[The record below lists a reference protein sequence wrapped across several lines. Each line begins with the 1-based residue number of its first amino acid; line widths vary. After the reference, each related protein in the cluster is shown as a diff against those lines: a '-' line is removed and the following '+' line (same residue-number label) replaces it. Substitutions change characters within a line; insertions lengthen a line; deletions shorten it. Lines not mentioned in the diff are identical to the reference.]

1 MMRLLLKFNL
11 FFLPLMVLG
20 LAAAGYIVRE
30 ALLRNAEQEVL
41 QNAQVMMETATATRS
56 YTSKQIAPILQ
67 QERFKLDRSTSAL
80 QQTLDQHLPAALQQ
94 ASDRLND
101 PKEKKLMLAA
111 QKQVIDAVKAQPRD
125 LPETEFYAQTVPAY
139 AATEIFN
146 YFRGKYPDYTY
157 KEATLNPTNLRD
169 KTVDWEAD
177 VVNDF
182 RKTPTKTVLVV
193 RRQSAVGDTL
203 SLGVPIKIS
212 NSSCLTCHSTPDKA
226 PPEMIKIYGAGNGFG
241 WKMDEVIGAQIVSVP
256 ASVPINIANAAF
268 ARIAVW
274 LVAIFA
280 ALFVLINIAVA
291 LLARPPA
298 EPVAVA
304 A

>member
-1 MMRLLLKFNL
+1 MTRLLLKFNL
-11 FFLPLMVLG
+11 FFLPLMALG

-30 ALLRNAEQEVL
+30 SLLRNAEQEVL
-41 QNAQVMMETATATRS
+41 QNAQVMMETATAARS
-56 YTSKQIAPILQ
+56 YTTKQIAPILQ
-67 QERFKLDRSTSAL
+67 QERFKVDRTTGAL

-101 PKEKKLMLAA
+101 PKEKRLMLAA
-111 QKQVIDAVKAQPRD
+111 QKQVIDTVKAQPRD
-125 LPETEFYAQTVPAY
+125 LPAAEFYAQSVPAY

-157 KEATLNPTNLRD
+157 KEATLNPTNPRD

-177 VVNDF
+177 VVNAF
-182 RKTPTKTVLVV
+182 RQDPSRTNLVV

-203 SLGVPIKIS
+203 SLGIPLKIA

-226 PPEMIKIYGAGNGFG
+226 PPEMIKIYGSSNGFG
-241 WKMDEVIGAQIVSVP
+241 WKMEEIIGAQIVSVP
-256 ASVPINIANAAF
+256 ASVPIKIANLAF
-268 ARIAVW
+268 ERIAVW
-274 LVAIFA
+274 LLGIFA
-280 ALFVLINIAVA
+280 SLFVLVNIAVA
-291 LLARPPA
+291 LLARRPA
-298 EPVAVA
+298 APVAVA